1 MRLNL
6 ETSDTANII
15 RAYRDGA
22 VSVNGQNLCQ
32 SIIVTPE
39 RLIPD
44 WPPQSFEQLQR
55 EHFQII
61 VELRPELLIVGTGS
75 RQRFPRP
82 DLMRCLLENNIGVET
97 MNTAAA
103 CRTYNIVVA
112 EGRRV
117 AAALLMI

>member
-6 ETSDTANII
+6 ETSDTTNII
-15 RAYRDGA
+15 RAYREGG
-22 VSVNGQNLCQ
+22 VTVNEQNLCQ

-39 RLIPD
+39 RLISD
-44 WPPQSFEQLQR
+44 WPPQIFEQLQR

-61 VELRPELLIVGTGS
+61 VDLQPELLIMGTGS
-75 RQRFPRP
+75 HQRFPPP
-82 DLMRCLLENNIGVET
+82 DLLRSLLENNIGVEV
-97 MNTAAA
+97 MATAAA